1 LIATICRKIISS
13 KSAPHEVAIYGQQG
27 AGSRRPAGSG
37 ACSEARRTTARAGRQ
52 FKAAIASYHESK
64 LLAGRK
70 EFPATLDDLLL
81 DSRGPGVNRHL
92 RKVFVDPMTGKAEW
106 GLVRVAGRIVGVH
119 SLSDKRPIKQDG
131 FDVDEAGFRHK
142 RMVSE
147 WVFSYTGRPQ
157 DAGKPTPPPG
167 RSASGLASEP
177 RT

>member
-1 LIATICRKIISS
+1 MTGFSFLWTLLLVAFLSLGVTVGV
-13 KSAPHEVAIYGQQG
+13 EVDSTMSQ
-27 AGSRRPAGSG
+27 R
-37 ACSEARRTTARAGRQ
+37 ARERELLSVGRQ

-167 RSASGLASEP
+167 RPASGLASEP